1 MSLKG
6 KVALVT
12 GSTSGICL
20 GIARA
25 LALPG
30 ADIMLH
36 RLGDTALIEATRDN
50 LGNESGVE
58 AGYDGAAISEP
69 DQIAV
74 MMEATVETFGSLDI
88 LLNNAGI

>member
-25 LALPG
+25 LASAG
-30 ADIMLH
+30 ADIMPH
-36 RLGDTALIEATRDN
+36 RLGDTALIEAARDN
-50 LGNESGVE
+50 LGNESGV
-58 AGYDGAAISEP
+58 
-69 DQIAV
+69 
-74 MMEATVETFGSLDI
+74 
-88 LLNNAGI
+88 